1 MNNNVRKPLKPQLH
15 ISINNSSLSKTI
27 FNDSYTIKRSIPP
40 QNVITTTT
48 HQQHNEMN
56 FSVQSIRSMM
66 NSIKLLEV
74 KKRNKNGIIPS
85 SPTFEDL
92 SNIRKKEKFT
102 IDDNNIETSLFND
115 YDDWRMSSTPFHKA
129 FPQEQFTSCNNS
141 NSNSSKSNSSSENA
155 VIELSDIYKDK
166 IQNASSNEVIILPN
180 TKLTMNFLVISKP
193 IALKGQIGSCL
204 EITEGPIMIRISDNT
219 ENDAVKISQ
228 LKILFNDS
236 NLNKSNNNIKH
247 KTITNLF
254 KLFPGSL
261 LELEDCD
268 IVYNNIN
275 NSSSNC
281 NSNNNHLH
289 PLSSSSGNANT
300 KSVAFLLFPCESS
313 LLTSVLTITNTRVTH
328 FYQTIRCGHNCILN
342 INKSSISYNYGKSVV
357 ILNPLIVKV
366 NETTFDK
373 CVNGGI
379 HIKFIEE
386 GHINEQR
393 KIYMYKN
400 VFETS
405 MANAICLE
413 GNKMLNSNLII
424 TIRNNMFRYFR
435 SDGVI
440 VWDLNYNVFDVS
452 GNTFHKNKGNGLN
465 IQRVLSVNNSS
476 KEDWAV
482 KIKDNTFTENG
493 GFGLFVNDAVIDA
506 VNNKYIRNK
515 ESGMILCNL
524 MLDNPRTALKVF
536 KSDKFSMNLLPTE
549 WCTNE
554 ALGYVKGD
562 SSSGSG
568 NGSGNNN
575 NTKSIINSN
584 SLQMCSYLTQNNFY
598 ENSGCGLKIINY
610 NYRIIADTNSFREN
624 CEHGIYIDLDSN
636 TSSINVS
643 SSTPNA
649 TRIEKIKQFKNS
661 EHLQATTLANLIL
674 TQCIIESN
682 VKSGISLNNCFVFCE
697 ECYIVNNMGF
707 AVYTTKR
714 EFASCF
720 KESKVKGKKNQITG
734 TLGGEW
740 GEINLNS
747 QVGCNV
753 SCHGSSNMHKDK
765 KAKIENDIPNNNMVN
780 TLNDIDIQM
789 KDGGS
794 IKERDSED
802 NIRKS
807 SGINY
812 RNKDR
817 KKGNKKEENCDV
829 F

>member
-1 MNNNVRKPLKPQLH
+1 MNNNVRKPSKPQLH

-40 QNVITTTT
+40 QNAIAITR
-48 HQQHNEMN
+48 QNNEMN
-56 FSVQSIRSMM
+56 SSVQSLRSMM

-74 KKRNKNGIIPS
+74 KKRNKHQIVPSYTCSSNDKPIPS
-85 SPTFEDL
+85 SLTFEDL

-102 IDDNNIETSLFND
+102 MEDNIDNSLFND
-115 YDDWRMSSTPFHKA
+115 YDDWRMSTPHKA
-129 FPQEQFTSCNNS
+129 FPQEPFTSSNNTS
-141 NSNSSKSNSSSENA
+141 QSNSSSENA
-155 VIELSDIYKDK
+155 ATELSDIYKDK
-166 IQNASSNEVIILPN
+166 IQNASSNEEIVLPN

-193 IALKGQIGSCL
+193 ITLKGQIGSCL
-204 EITEGPIMIRISDNT
+204 EITEGPIMIRISENS
-219 ENDAVKISQ
+219 ENDSVKISQ

-236 NLNKSNNNIKH
+236 DLNKSNNIKN

-268 IVYNNIN
+268 IIYQNRYNNSN
-275 NSSSNC
+275 NIHLNPSSSN
-281 NSNNNHLH
+281 H
-289 PLSSSSGNANT
+289 PNT

-342 INKSSISYNYGKSVV
+342 INKSSISHNYGKSVV

-373 CVNGGI
+373 CVNGGV

-386 GHINEQR
+386 GHVNAHR
-393 KIYMYKN
+393 KIYIYKN
-400 VFETS
+400 TFETS

-413 GNKMLNSNLII
+413 GNKSLNSNLII
-424 TIRNNMFRYFR
+424 ALRNNIFRYFR

-440 VWDLNYNVFDVS
+440 IWDLNYNVFDIS

-465 IQRVLSVNNSS
+465 IQRVVSVNSNSNN
-476 KEDWAV
+476 KEECSV

-524 MLDNPRTALKVF
+524 MLDNPRAALKVF
-536 KSDKFSMNLLPTE
+536 KSDNFSLNLLPTE

-554 ALGYVKGD
+554 ALGYVKAEN
-562 SSSGSG
+562 SSS
-568 NGSGNNN
+568 NNN
-575 NTKSIINSN
+575 NNNNMNTKSIIGNNS
-584 SLQMCSYLTQNNFY
+584 SQTQMCSYLTQNNFY

-636 TSSINVS
+636 TSINVT
-643 SSTPNA
+643 STPSA

-661 EHLQATTLANLIL
+661 EHLQATALANLML
-674 TQCIIESN
+674 VQCIVESN

-714 EFASCF
+714 EFANCF

-753 SCHGSSNMHKDK
+753 SCKGSSNVHKNK
-765 KAKIENDIPNNNMVN
+765 KAKIESDIPNNNMVN
-780 TLNDIDIQM
+780 TLNDIDVEI
-789 KDGGS
+789 KDALS
-794 IKERDSED
+794 LKERDSCD
-802 NIRKS
+802 IIRKS
-807 SGINY
+807 NINY
-812 RNKDR
+812 RNKDN
-817 KKGNKKEENCDV
+817 KKDNKKEENCDV